1 METPCINVC
10 LIEGGT
16 GLCSGCGR
24 SIEEIANWS
33 KMTDIER
40 RSIMLS
46 LPGRRQRMRS
56 AAES

>member
-10 LIEGGT
+10 LIEGDT

-24 SIEEIANWS
+24 SLEEIASWS

-40 RSIMLS
+40 RIIMLS
-46 LPGRRQRMRS
+46 LPDRRQRMRS